1 MKKQKPN
8 PEMID
13 KVNPEWTDAIFARAK
28 PASEVFP
35 DLAAYSQRRKR
46 GQRGAQTKPRKVMI
60 SLRLES
66 STVEAYKAAGRGY
79 QTRMAA
85 VLEKHAK

>member
-1 MKKQKPN
+1 LVP
-8 PEMID
+8 
-13 KVNPEWTDAIFARAK
+13 FFGRLGL
-28 PASEVFP
+28 SEV
-35 DLAAYSQRRKR
+35 SS
-46 GQRGAQTKPRKVMI
+46 GKVLI
-60 SLRLES
+60 ALRLEN

>member
-1 MKKQKPN
+1 
-8 PEMID
+8 MI
-13 KVNPEWTDAIFARAK
+13 A
-28 PASEVFP
+28 
-35 DLAAYSQRRKR
+35 
-46 GQRGAQTKPRKVMI
+46 
-60 SLRLES
+60 LRLES